1 MRLQKYLA
9 LCGVASRRH
18 AEEMIAQ
25 GLVQVNGQTVTEMGV
40 QVEEGDVVCVRGEV
54 VHPEPEKRYILYHKP
69 MGEVTTVSDERGRD
83 TVMDHFRDFPVR
95 LYPIGRLDY
104 DSEGLLLLTNDGDL
118 AARLTHPSH
127 EVDKTYLAR
136 VSLHLTEEEVHR
148 LRVGVTLEDGFRTS
162 PAKVRVIR
170 EDAFASA
177 VLITIHEGHNRQV
190 RRMMEAVGHKVLL
203 LRRVRFGPIDL
214 KGVERGTW
222 RDLTPEEIRAL
233 KEL

>member
-9 LCGVASRRH
+9 QCGVASRRH

-40 QVEEGDVVCVRGEV
+40 QVEETDVVCVRGEQV
-54 VHPEPEKRYILYHKP
+54 RPETEKRYILYHKP
-69 MGEVTTVSDERGRD
+69 MGEVTTVTDDRGRE

-95 LYPIGRLDY
+95 LYPVGRLDY

-136 VSLHLTEEEVHR
+136 VSMHLTPDEIHQ
-148 LRVGVTLEDGFRTS
+148 LRAGVTLEDGFRTS

-170 EDAFASA
+170 EETFASA

-203 LRRVRFGPIDL
+203 LRRVKFGPIDL
-214 KGVERGTW
+214 KGVERGAW
-222 RDLTPEEIRAL
+222 RDLTAEEIKAL

>member
-18 AEEMIAQ
+18 AEQMIAD

-40 QVEEGDVVCVRGEV
+40 QVTEADTVCVRGEMV
-54 VHPEPEKRYILYHKP
+54 RPEAEKRYILYHKP

-95 LYPIGRLDY
+95 LFPIGRLDY

-118 AARLTHPSH
+118 AAKLTHPRH

-136 VSLHLTEEEVHR
+136 VSMRLTPDEIHR
-148 LRVGVTLEDGFRTS
+148 LRTGVTLEDGFRTS
-162 PAKVRVIR
+162 PASVRVIR
-170 EDAFASA
+170 EETFASA

-214 KGVERGTW
+214 RGVERGQW

>member
-9 LCGVASRRH
+9 QCGVASRRH

-40 QVEEGDVVCVRGEV
+40 QVEETDVVCVRGEQV
-54 VHPEPEKRYILYHKP
+54 RPETEKRYILYHKP
-69 MGEVTTVSDERGRD
+69 MGEVTTVTDDRGRE
-83 TVMDHFRDFPVR
+83 TVMDHFRDFLVR
-95 LYPIGRLDY
+95 LYPVGRLDY

-136 VSLHLTEEEVHR
+136 VSMHLTPDEIHQ
-148 LRVGVTLEDGFRTS
+148 LRAGVTLEDGFRTS

-170 EDAFASA
+170 EETFASA

-214 KGVERGTW
+214 KGVERGAW
-222 RDLTPEEIRAL
+222 RDLTAEEIKAL

>member
-9 LCGVASRRH
+9 QCGVASRRH
-18 AEEMIAQ
+18 AEQMIAD

-40 QVEEGDVVCVRGEV
+40 QVEEGDIVCVRGERV
-54 VHPEPEKRYILYHKP
+54 TPEADKRYILYHKP
-69 MGEVTTVSDERGRD
+69 MGEVTTVSDEKGRD

-95 LYPIGRLDY
+95 LFPIGRLDY
-104 DSEGLLLLTNDGDL
+104 DSEGLLLLTNDGEL
-118 AARLTHPSH
+118 AASLTHPSH

-136 VSLHLTEEEVHR
+136 ITTHLTPDELHQ
-148 LRVGVTLEDGFRTS
+148 LRAGITLGDGFRTS
-162 PAKVRVIR
+162 PARVRVIR
-170 EDAFASA
+170 EETFASA

-203 LRRVRFGPIDL
+203 LRRVKFGPIDL
-214 KGVERGTW
+214 KGVERGAW
-222 RDLTPEEIRAL
+222 RDLTPDEVRML